1 VNGPRTLL
9 VTIAT
14 LSRQVD
20 AVADADVPL
29 ADLVAPISSVLGLGD
44 TETAV
49 TVARA
54 GDLTDVSAARPE
66 QTLSDMS
73 VVDGDVVVI
82 HPADQPPAPAD
93 QLVPTVASVSRSSP

>member
-1 VNGPRTLL
+1 MKGPRTLL

-20 AVADADVPL
+20 AVAHADVPL
-29 ADLVAPISSVLGLGD
+29 ADLVAPISSLLGLGPA
-44 TETAV
+44 ETAV

-54 GDLTDVSAARPE
+54 GDLADPRSAGPD
-66 QTLSDMS
+66 QTLSEMG

-82 HPADQPPAPAD
+82 HPPDQPPVAPD
-93 QLVPTVASVSRSSP
+93 QLATAGLPAGRDRP

>member
-1 VNGPRTLL
+1 MNGPRTLL

-20 AVADADVPL
+20 AVAHADVPF
-29 ADLVAPISSVLGLGD
+29 ADLVAPISGVLGLSPD
-44 TETAV
+44 ETAV

-54 GDLTDVSAARPE
+54 GDLDDTATARPD
-66 QTLSDMS
+66 QTLSDMR

-82 HPADQPPAPAD
+82 HAPERPPVGSNRPAPAT
-93 QLVPTVASVSRSSP
+93 QSPRSHP